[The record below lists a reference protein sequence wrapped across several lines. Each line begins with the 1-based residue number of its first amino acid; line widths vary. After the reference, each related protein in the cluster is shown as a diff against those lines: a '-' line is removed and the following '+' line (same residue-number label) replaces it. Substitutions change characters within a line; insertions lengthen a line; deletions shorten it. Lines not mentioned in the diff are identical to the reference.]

1 MKLWNVCFGLC
12 TNRFNPFGSF
22 IAPYCYK
29 LVILIVYNLPLEMCI
44 KLELM
49 FLSIIIFGTYSPD
62 RNIDVEEKSRVKWL
76 SGVEEL

>member
-1 MKLWNVCFGLC
+1 
-12 TNRFNPFGSF
+12 
-22 IAPYCYK
+22 
-29 LVILIVYNLPLEMCI
+29 
-44 KLELM
+44 M